1 MIKKI
6 ENPSETVFTITETV
20 VKDYVEH
27 VVKINGTVQYRQVKP
42 FYMIPKENAKTF
54 LDRFLDN
61 FNMSNSGT
69 LKRLDNTHDIIGD
82 SGDLFYFISERRLQ
96 TLNFKQKFFY
106 FLLKKIFFHGKATS
120 IEQIKGRLMNY

>member
-1 MIKKI
+1 MIKKT
-6 ENPSETVFTITETV
+6 EYPMDNVFTITETST
-20 VKDYVEH
+20 KNYVEH
-27 VVKINGTVQYRQVKP
+27 VVKINDTVQYRQVKP
-42 FYMIPKENAKTF
+42 LYMIPKENAKTF
-54 LDRFLDN
+54 LDKFLDN
-61 FNMSNSGT
+61 FNMSNAQSS
-69 LKRLDNTHDIIGD
+69 KRLDDTHNIIGD